1 MMGRNAEGYPDPTA
15 SKAIRAADRMPQ
27 HTYRDYCILRAMA
40 CRMGL
45 EITRVKDIKSGK
57 ERNL

>member
-1 MMGRNAEGYPDPTA
+1 MNYKNNEGYPDPTA
-15 SKAIRAADRMPQ
+15 GKAVRSADRMPQ

-45 EITRVKDIKSGK
+45 KITGVKDIKSGK
-57 ERNL
+57 EWNR